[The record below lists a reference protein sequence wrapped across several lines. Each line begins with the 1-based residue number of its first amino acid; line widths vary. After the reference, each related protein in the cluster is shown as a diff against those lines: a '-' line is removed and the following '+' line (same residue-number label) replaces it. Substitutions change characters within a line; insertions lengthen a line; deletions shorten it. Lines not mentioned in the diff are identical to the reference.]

1 MSDPMNILK
10 LRQWALLVKAA
21 NESHLSRSEWCRSNK
36 ISESSFYYWQ
46 KRVRDFALNSMIEAE
61 SPEHTQES
69 LSDHDFF
76 EITVSDSN
84 LPISAENNEVT
95 PVTLTDQATL
105 PMITIHAGR
114 YDIGIHDNFSKQ
126 TLASVLEVINN
137 V

>member
-1 MSDPMNILK
+1 MSEPINVLK
-10 LRQWALLVKAA
+10 LRQWAMLVKAA
-21 NESHLSRSEWCRSNK
+21 NESSLSRREWCRSNE

-46 KRVRDFALNSMIEAE
+46 KRVRAFALSSMIEAE
-61 SPEHTQES
+61 SSDHTQEQ
-69 LSDHDFF
+69 LSDNDFF
-76 EITVSDSN
+76 EITVSDGS
-84 LPISAENNEVT
+84 LPVHAEHNEVT
-95 PVTLTDQATL
+95 PVALTDQTPL